1 MTKTKA
7 ALYGLVVVFAVGA
20 LLVALHL
27 RRPDPPMK
35 ENPLS
40 REQALEALR
49 GSGDVAAQRRHVWG
63 LLAAFTR
70 PAESGR
76 PLFETWHGEGELF
89 GDPAQ
94 AHPAPGIAGFY
105 RTDDGTAALEP
116 HADVPVLTY
125 TLYNDAA
132 FRHITRYRLNQA
144 AGLERLLKSGP
155 PDAHVAG
162 DRAVPAF
169 PANSVV
175 LKTVWWPVAPDHVT
189 AMPVWDAADNPA
201 LKGGNPYISW
211 HRVVGVDPASG
222 KASTVAV
229 DFAGASYP
237 KARRVGLGDFY
248 HVRVDAAT
256 ARRMMADRP
265 TAKAM
270 LIALGRPLQAGDYL
284 ALVGANLATR
294 EIPEW
299 IWAGFWWHDRAE
311 SGTFAAARPATITG
325 VWRHYLMQAAFDSA
339 VPAAHDG
346 GPHIAFNPWLEGR
359 FPDGGHGPGLQSNC
373 MACHA
378 RASYPAV
385 MFLPVTRGAPDTGND
400 KAYAP
405 GRLRT
410 SFLWSLAMHA
420 KNGTRERER

>member
-1 MTKTKA
+1 MTRTKA
-7 ALYGLVVVFAVGA
+7 ALYGFVGAVAVGA
-20 LLVALHL
+20 LLVALL
-27 RRPDPPMK
+27 ARDPPM
-35 ENPLS
+35 PLKAPS
-40 REQALEALR
+40 SEQALERLR
-49 GSGDVAAQRRHVWG
+49 GSGDIAAQRRHVWG
-63 LLAAFTR
+63 LLASFTR
-70 PAESGR
+70 PAESGQ
-76 PLFETWHGEGELF
+76 PLFQTWHGEGELF
-89 GDPAQ
+89 GNPAQ
-94 AHPAPGIAGFY
+94 AHPQPGIAGFY

-132 FRHITRYRLNQA
+132 FRHITRYRLNQVT
-144 AGLERLLKSGP
+144 GLDRLLQDGP
-155 PDAHVAG
+155 ADTQIKG
-162 DRAVPAF
+162 DRTVPAF
-169 PANSVV
+169 PATSVV
-175 LKTVWWPVAPDHVT
+175 LKTVWWPVAPDRVT
-189 AMPVWDAADNPA
+189 AMPVWDPAANPA

-211 HRVVGVDPASG
+211 RRVVGVDPAAG
-222 KASTVAV
+222 NAATVAV
-229 DFAGASYP
+229 DFAGTSYP
-237 KARRVGLGDFY
+237 RARRVSLDDFY

-256 ARRMMADRP
+256 ARRMMEDRP

-299 IWAGFWWHDRAE
+299 IWAGFWWHDQADM
-311 SGTFAAARPATITG
+311 GAFAAGRPSAVTG
-325 VWRHYLMQAAFDSA
+325 VWRHYLMQVAFNSA
-339 VPAAHDG
+339 IPAAHDG

-359 FPDGGHGPGLQSNC
+359 FPDGGEGPGLQSNC

-385 MFLPVTRGAPDTGND
+385 MFLPVTRGAADTRND

-420 KNGTRERER
+420 RN